1 MCYKTIFLIY
11 TAKWKRIYTL
21 FVHFIVVLQ
30 YICWVFYYLLNEPI
44 FMMNSQRYTSLL
56 VQAIY
61 VILTGL
67 QLIFVPNM
75 LLGMFGFDGTSEI
88 WIKALGIVV
97 LPLSA
102 VYYAISKQG
111 NREVVFST
119 IISRGFVGVGF
130 ILLVLSGQAKSSLIL
145 FAGVDIATAV
155 WTWLELKK
163 KA

>member
-1 MCYKTIFLIY
+1 
-11 TAKWKRIYTL
+11 
-21 FVHFIVVLQ
+21 
-30 YICWVFYYLLNEPI
+30 
-44 FMMNSQRYTSLL
+44 MMNPQRYTSLL
-56 VQAIY
+56 VQAVY

-75 LLGMFGFDGTSEI
+75 LLGMFGFDATSEI

-119 IISRGFVGVGF
+119 IISRGFVGIGF
-130 ILLVLSGQAKSSLIL
+130 VLLVLSGQAQTSLIL

-163 KA
+163 RA